1 MSHTVQYTAY
11 MHVGCYENTQNACHC
26 VTMKYRK
33 KLTGIIRLDHKAI
46 WATIKTVLRLGVE
59 GHPD

>member
-1 MSHTVQYTAY
+1 MRTHKMSLCDNEIPQ
-11 MHVGCYENTQNACHC
+11 
-26 VTMKYRK
+26 
-33 KLTGIIRLDHKAI
+33 KLTGTIQLDHKAI